1 MSTARNIS
9 NGESVLLLF
18 IRLTNVTIVA
28 VSKAVINNISA
39 KTIFFND
46 NSKDRQLY
54 VSQFFVEKIGQCFT
68 QS

>member
-28 VSKAVINNISA
+28 VSKAVINNTSA
-39 KTIFFND
+39 KTIFSND
-46 NSKDRQLY
+46 NSKDRQLC